1 MCGICG
7 FVSDKENIFD
17 ETLLRSMTD
26 TLEHRGPDD
35 RGIVVNCR
43 VGLGFRRLAILDLS
57 PTGKQPMSTEDHN
70 IAIVFNGE
78 IYNFLEL
85 KQELKVKNH
94 KFRGTSD
101 TEVLL
106 ALYREYGTEMFSK
119 LNGMFAMCIFDKRM
133 DCLILA
139 RDRLG
144 KKPLYYWDDGSY
156 FAWAS
161 ELRALRKLPEFP
173 TEFNHEAISMY
184 LRLGF
189 VPNWSCIYRGVY
201 KLPPGTWMKRD
212 LRRNLSSDPIAYWT
226 LPPSVS
232 IDQSD
237 EHEWLDKV
245 ESLIW
250 DATKIRLRSDVP
262 LGVFL
267 SSGIDSGLVAA
278 AAAELS
284 TNSLTSLT
292 VNFPN
297 WENDEWSHASEVARQ
312 LGLRAIRRSLDA
324 DGYNLLPEVM
334 GHFDEPL
341 HDTSALPTSL
351 ICREAKKIVT
361 VVLSGDGGD
370 EVFAGYDNHI
380 KSWNFRKLDMIPTV
394 FRRAFS
400 ALFLPLFPKDR
411 TINRFLKRIRY
422 PVGSWGMGAHVY
434 PFMDWVEDW
443 VKPEYHLS
451 TDYLIEEA
459 ERQLDIGGKT
469 MSPLDA
475 SQRQDLK
482 FYMLDD
488 ILVKVDRMSMR
499 NSLEV
504 RSPLLDYRLVEL
516 ALQIPPHLR
525 VKDGVNK
532 YLLRKIAKKKLPA
545 FSAVAPKR
553 GFGVPLQSWL
563 KQECFSK
570 KFRQYLCESPLLKSG
585 GGDRIWNMLKHNPN
599 MLNSTFRIVGYG
611 FWLEGR

>member
-1 MCGICG
+1 
-7 FVSDKENIFD
+7 
-17 ETLLRSMTD
+17 
-26 TLEHRGPDD
+26 
-35 RGIVVNCR
+35 
-43 VGLGFRRLAILDLS
+43 
-57 PTGKQPMSTEDHN
+57 MSTEDHN